1 MLRFIMQAFIF
12 CLFMV
17 WTALFGLIFYLAWPD
32 VTDAVIVR
40 QQHRLE
46 SLRHEPTPTLT
57 PRPCVPIPPQKKPT
71 PSPTPTSV
79 DDGEEEFIPLTEDAP
94 PVHLNIKGS
103 EELPKTEELKNE
115 LSRQSF
121 EDRLIRILVKVNIA
135 ACTECTKDDKRI
147 LLQLKMMHAF
157 LNGNVALATKY
168 SKELDSYVQSKKK
181 AEIKIKPEKKK
192 E

>member
-1 MLRFIMQAFIF
+1 
-12 CLFMV
+12 MV

-32 VTDAVIVR
+32 MTDAVIVR

-46 SLRHEPTPTLT
+46 SLRHEPTPTS
-57 PRPCVPIPPQKKPT
+57 RPCVPIPPPQESSTPT
-71 PSPTPTSV
+71 PSPSPTPVES
-79 DDGEEEFIPLTEDAP
+79 GEEEYIPLTGDVP

-181 AEIKIKPEKKK
+181 SEIKIKPKKK
-192 E
+192 ENENETNRSQ